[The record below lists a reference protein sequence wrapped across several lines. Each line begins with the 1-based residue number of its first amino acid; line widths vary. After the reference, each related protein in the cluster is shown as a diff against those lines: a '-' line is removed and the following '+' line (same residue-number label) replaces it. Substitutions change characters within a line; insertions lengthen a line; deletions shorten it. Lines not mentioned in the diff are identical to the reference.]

1 MIGIFNTVLF
11 PVYNKFKMEISVEV
25 PQKARNRCTAQHSY
39 TVLGIHPRVSISYYR
54 GTCSFV
60 FIAALLT
67 IAMQWKEPRNP

>member
-1 MIGIFNTVLF
+1 
-11 PVYNKFKMEISVEV
+11 MEISVEV

-39 TVLGIHPRVSISYYR
+39 TVLGIHPRVSPSYYR

-67 IAMQWKEPRNP
+67 IAMQWKEPRNPQLDE